1 MPKLSLL
8 TKIGIILVGIALIL
22 LLWLFVASTVLLAIL
37 DLDTNSATPLTIW
50 DYYKAYQ
57 NNAEVIKWVYT
68 SASVSALI
76 LGIPITLSLLPEKRP
91 LHGKAKFATQLDVK
105 KSGLL
110 GDSGVI
116 VGDYNG
122 RYMMFC
128 GTQHV
133 ILSAPTR
140 SGKGVGI
147 VIPNLLSWNESIV
160 VLDIKQENWSLT
172 SKFRAEN
179 GQTCYLFNPLALDGC
194 THRYNPLGYISHVEH
209 FRVDD
214 VQKIAGMLF
223 ANTTGDHAFWEAQ
236 ARMLFVGIVLF
247 LIESKNIDEKRKD
260 AVTNF
265 GEVLDLSLKGG
276 DPCEFFKQVT
286 DENHKEY
293 LPQYKNLSSA
303 CKQGLLNYASNDSEK
318 TRSSIMA
325 TFRAK
330 FELWTNPIVTAATST
345 NDFDLRRVRKEKLS
359 IYIGVSPNNLDRIA
373 PLLNLFFQQLIDLN
387 TGEGDLPSQNPDVKY
402 NCLLL
407 MDEFTA
413 IGKMPILAKGIG
425 YIAGYGLRMMPI
437 IQSPSQLVEVY
448 GKDAAITFQSNHA
461 LSIIYPPKATE
472 IETAEA
478 ISKWLGD
485 ETVKSVS
492 KSRSAGFSFSN
503 SGGGSNS
510 TSDQRR
516 ALMLPQEIIALG
528 SKAELV
534 ILENTPPIKA
544 KKIIYYNDP
553 VFTDR
558 FKSVSDSL
566 AQSKNKI
573 PTKSELDKAVQK
585 GELSAYV
592 PCLTNTAKEKKDGG
606 V

>member
-1 MPKLSLL
+1 
-8 TKIGIILVGIALIL
+8 
-22 LLWLFVASTVLLAIL
+22 
-37 DLDTNSATPLTIW
+37 
-50 DYYKAYQ
+50 
-57 NNAEVIKWVYT
+57 
-68 SASVSALI
+68 
-76 LGIPITLSLLPEKRP
+76 
-91 LHGKAKFATQLDVK
+91 
-105 KSGLL
+105 
-110 GDSGVI
+110 
-116 VGDYNG
+116 
-122 RYMMFC
+122 
-128 GTQHV
+128 
-133 ILSAPTR
+133 
-140 SGKGVGI
+140 
-147 VIPNLLSWNESIV
+147 
-160 VLDIKQENWSLT
+160 
-172 SKFRAEN
+172 
-179 GQTCYLFNPLALDGC
+179 LFNPLALDGR
-194 THRYNPLGYISHVEH
+194 THRYNPLGYVSHDPN

-223 ANTTGDHAFWEAQ
+223 ANTSGDNAFWEAQ

-247 LIESKNIDEKRKD
+247 LIESKNIDENRKD
-260 AVTNF
+260 TVTNF

-276 DPCEFFKQVT
+276 DPYEFFKEALE
-286 DENHKEY
+286 DEKY
-293 LPQYKNLSSA
+293 QDLSSA

-330 FELWTNPIVTAATST
+330 FELWTNPIVTAATSS
-345 NDFDLRRVRKEKLS
+345 NDFDLRRIRKEKVS

-492 KSRSAGFSFSN
+492 KSRSAGFS
-503 SGGGSNS
+503 SGSGSNS

-528 SKAELV
+528 NKAELV

-544 KKIIYYNDP
+544 QKIIYYNDP
-553 VFTDR
+553 VFTNR
-558 FKSVSDSL
+558 FKSVSDFL

-573 PTKSELDKAVQK
+573 PTKSELDKAVHS
-585 GELSAYV
+585 GELSAFV
-592 PCLTNTAKEKKDGG
+592 PCLTDTTEEKNNDG

>member
-1 MPKLSLL
+1 MPELSLFA
-8 TKIGIILVGIALIL
+8 KIGITLAGIVIVV
-22 LLWLFVASTVLLAIL
+22 LLWFFIASTVLLAAF
-37 DLDTNSATPLTIW
+37 DLDPNSATPFTIW
-50 DYYKAYQ
+50 HYYKAYQ
-57 NNAEVIKWVYT
+57 GNAEVMTWVYI
-68 SASVSALI
+68 SATASTFI
-76 LGIPITLSLLPEKRP
+76 LGVPITLALLPEKRP
-91 LHGKAKFATQLDVK
+91 LHGKAKFATRLDIK

-116 VGDYNG
+116 VGNYNG
-122 RYMMFC
+122 RYMMFG

-147 VIPNLLSWNESIV
+147 VIPNLLSWNESLV

-172 SKFRAEN
+172 SKYRSEH
-179 GQTCYLFNPLALDGC
+179 GQTCYLFNPLALDGR
-194 THRYNPLGYISHVEH
+194 THRYNPLGYISHNPN

-223 ANTTGDHAFWEAQ
+223 ANTSGDNAFWEAQ
-236 ARMLFVGIVLF
+236 ARMLFVGMVLF
-247 LIESKNIDEKRKD
+247 LIESKNIDENRKD
-260 AVTNF
+260 TVTNF

-276 DPCEFFKQVT
+276 DPYEFFKEALEEEKYQ
-286 DENHKEY
+286 D
-293 LPQYKNLSSA
+293 LSSA

-330 FELWTNPIVTAATST
+330 FELWTNPIVIAATSS
-345 NDFDLRRVRKEKLS
+345 NDFDLRRIRKEKVS

-448 GKDAAITFQSNHA
+448 GKDAAVTFQSNHA

-492 KSRSAGFSFSN
+492 KSRSAGFS
-503 SGGGSNS
+503 SGNGSNS

-544 KKIIYYNDP
+544 KKIIYYTDP

-558 FKSVSDSL
+558 FKSVSDCL
-566 AQSKNKI
+566 ARSKNKI
-573 PTKSELDKAVQK
+573 PTKSELDTAVQL

-592 PCLTNTAKEKKDGG
+592 PCLTETTKEKNNDG

>member
-1 MPKLSLL
+1 MQELSLFA
-8 TKIGIILVGIALIL
+8 KIGITLAGIVIGL
-22 LLWLFVASTVLLAIL
+22 LLWFFIASTVLLAAF
-37 DLDTNSATPLTIW
+37 DLDPNSATPLTIW
-50 DYYKAYQ
+50 HYYKAYQ
-57 NNAEVIKWVYT
+57 GNADVMKWVYI
-68 SASVSALI
+68 SASASTFI
-76 LGIPITLSLLPEKRP
+76 LGVPITLALLPEKRP
-91 LHGKAKFATQLDVK
+91 LHGKAKFATRLDIK

-116 VGDYNG
+116 VGNYNG
-122 RYMMFC
+122 RYMMFG

-147 VIPNLLSWNESIV
+147 VIPNLLSWNESLV

-172 SKFRAEN
+172 SKYRAKH
-179 GQTCYLFNPLALDGC
+179 GQTCYLFNPLALDGR
-194 THRYNPLGYISHVEH
+194 THRYNPLGYVSHDPN

-223 ANTTGDHAFWEAQ
+223 ANTSGDNAFWEAQ

-247 LIESKNIDEKRKD
+247 LIESKNIDENRKD
-260 AVTNF
+260 TVTNF

-276 DPCEFFKQVT
+276 DPYEFFKEALE
-286 DENHKEY
+286 DEKY
-293 LPQYKNLSSA
+293 QDLSSA

-330 FELWTNPIVTAATST
+330 FELWTNPIVTAATSS
-345 NDFDLRRVRKEKLS
+345 NDFDLRRIRKEKVS

-492 KSRSAGFSFSN
+492 KSRSAGFS
-503 SGGGSNS
+503 SGSGSNS

-528 SKAELV
+528 NKAELV

-544 KKIIYYNDP
+544 QKIIYYNDP
-553 VFTDR
+553 VFTNR
-558 FKSVSDSL
+558 FKSVSDFL

-573 PTKSELDKAVQK
+573 PTKSELDKAVHS
-585 GELSAYV
+585 GELSAFV
-592 PCLTNTAKEKKDGG
+592 PCLTDTTEEKNNDG